1 MNSKYNLYDG
11 AVTVLGIGFTAE
23 KFETA
28 IGIIIGI
35 LTLCNILIKISL
47 AIKSKIDEKKFKE
60 IPAVIEDGIEKLE
73 EVKNNG
79 KNK

>member
-1 MNSKYNLYDG
+1 MNTKYNLYDTI
-11 AVTVLGIGFTAE
+11 VTVLGIGFTAE
-23 KFETA
+23 KFETV
-28 IGIIIGI
+28 IGIIIGL
-35 LTLCNILIKISL
+35 LTLCNILIKIVL
-47 AIKSKIDEKKFKE
+47 AIKSKIDQKKFDE